1 LIEGETAVTSL
12 LRNFMLKAIAM
23 ALGGALM
30 IAALPSSSRAQYSF
44 DDIYPDFF
52 KIPEHGQLTTLGFL
66 GGYGSDKYG
75 TVQEGFQLEQSI
87 TRYVGVFGRVTG
99 YQLWIG
105 QGFDSPLEPGTGH
118 SARLNFGRAQ
128 GGFDLNL
135 WPGTHFFISAGHD
148 FGDSDA
154 VIVEGDLSS
163 WWFLHSFHPINF
175 SFSSIH
181 NYQNGV
187 TSTEVDFQAI
197 LKSTEKYL
205 LMAGGGGAFYE
216 GGFIHGTDGQ
226 GGPDLSF
233 YYRPWQIGLSAQAG
247 YGSAHQYGQLTMYK
261 EIDFTEPLKFFG
273 P

>member
-1 LIEGETAVTSL
+1 MTALNNWFRPL
-12 LRNFMLKAIAM
+12 LPKTIAM
-23 ALGGALM
+23 VLGAVLM
-30 IAALPSSSRAQYSF
+30 IAVLPGSSRAQYSF
-44 DDIYPDFF
+44 NDLYPDFF
-52 KIPEHGQLTTLGFL
+52 EVPEHGQFSLLAFL

-75 TVQEGFQLEQSI
+75 TTQEGFQFEQSI
-87 TRYVGVFGRVTG
+87 TKYVGVFGRLTG

-105 QGFDSPLEPGTGH
+105 GGFDSPLEPGTGH

-128 GGFDLNL
+128 GGLDLNIF
-135 WPGTHFFISAGHD
+135 PGTHFYISAGHD

-154 VIVEGDLSS
+154 PIVEGDLSS

-181 NYQNGV
+181 NWQNGV

-197 LKSTEKYL
+197 LKSTEKYIL
-205 LMAGGGGAFYE
+205 LAGGGGAFYM
-216 GGFIHGTDGQ
+216 GGFISGTEGQ

-233 YYRPWQIGLSAQAG
+233 YWRPWNLGLSGQAG

-261 EIDFTEPLKFFG
+261 ELDFTEP
-273 P
+273 PQ

>member
-1 LIEGETAVTSL
+1 LFIV
-12 LRNFMLKAIAM
+12 LRDFLAKAIAM
-23 ALGGALM
+23 ALGAALM
-30 IAALPSSSRAQYSF
+30 MAALPGSSHAQYSF
-44 DDIYPDFF
+44 NDVYPNFF
-52 KIPEHGQLTTLGFL
+52 QIPPHGQFTATGFL

-75 TVQEGFQLEQSI
+75 TIQQGFQLEQSI
-87 TRYVGVFGRVTG
+87 TRYIGAFGRVTG

-105 QGFDSPLEPGTGH
+105 GGFDSPLEPGTGH

-135 WPGTHFFISAGHD
+135 WPGTHFYISAGHD

-154 VIVEGDLSS
+154 PIVEGDLSS
-163 WWFLHSFHPINF
+163 WLLLHSFHPINF

-181 NYQNGV
+181 NFQNGV
-187 TSTEVDFQAI
+187 TSTEIDFQAI
-197 LKSTEKYL
+197 LRSTEKYL

-216 GGFIHGTDGQ
+216 GGFISGTDGE

-233 YYRPWQIGLSAQAG
+233 FYRPWLLGLSAQAG

-261 EIDFTEPLKFFG
+261 ELDFTEPAL
-273 P
+273 